1 MEMAMNSSKTLFD
14 SAMGGDRRALAK
26 LLTIAEEGGSTG
38 SYDKKPSWVLGI
50 TGPPGAGKST
60 LIDRLASN
68 WSEKGESIAILAVD
82 PSSPVS
88 GGALLGD
95 RARMVFSDHSKI
107 YFRSVSSRGSS
118 GGISNGVRR
127 MVEVLQS
134 LGWDRILIETV
145 GAGQGEFAIAS
156 VADRVMLVEGPDR
169 GDIIEAEK
177 AGILEIAD
185 IIACNKSDLPGS
197 QESANSIK
205 EGLSFSQGAPEVV
218 SVSALKGS
226 GLDDLME
233 RLDQITPNPDR
244 LLMRSAILLDSI
256 LADRMRRRPSYEGA
270 MQAIA
275 SRTIKPDEAAD
286 MVEFDD
292 GRV

>member
-1 MEMAMNSSKTLFD
+1 MAMNSSEPLFD
-14 SAMGGDRRALAK
+14 AALDGDRRALAK
-26 LLTIAEEGGSTG
+26 LLTIAEEGGPVHA
-38 SYDKKPSWVLGI
+38 YDRKPSWILGI

-60 LIDRLASN
+60 LIDRLASS
-68 WSEKGESIAILAVD
+68 WSEKGETIAILAVD

-95 RARMVFSDHSKI
+95 RARMVFSDPSKI

-169 GDIIEAEK
+169 GDILQAEK

-197 QESANSIK
+197 QESVNSIK
-205 EGLSFSQGAPEVV
+205 EGLSLSEVAPEVI

-233 RLDQITPNPDR
+233 SLDQITPNPDR
-244 LLMRSAILLDSI
+244 LLMRSSMLLDSI
-256 LADRMRRRPSYEGA
+256 LADRMRRRPVYEDA
-270 MQAIA
+270 MQALA
-275 SRTIKPDEAAD
+275 SRAIGPDEAAD
-286 MVEFDD
+286 MVEFGN

>member
-1 MEMAMNSSKTLFD
+1 MAMNSAETLFE
-14 SAMGGDRRALAK
+14 AALEGDRRALAK
-26 LLTIAEEGGSTG
+26 LLTIAEEGGQMNTV
-38 SYDKKPSWVLGI
+38 DKKSSWVLGI

-68 WSEKGESIAILAVD
+68 WSEKGDSIAILAVD

-95 RARMVFSDHSKI
+95 RARMVFSDPSKI

-169 GDIIEAEK
+169 GDIIQAEK

-185 IIACNKSDLPGS
+185 IIACNKSDLPGAK
-197 QESANSIK
+197 ESVDSIK
-205 EGLSFSQGAPEVV
+205 EGLSFSEEAPEVMP
-218 SVSALKGS
+218 VSALKGS
-226 GLDDLME
+226 GLDDLMDK
-233 RLDQITPNPDR
+233 LDQLTPNPDR
-244 LLMRSAILLDSI
+244 LMMRSSMLLDSI
-256 LADRMRRRPSYEGA
+256 LADRMRRRPAYVDA
-270 MQAIA
+270 MRAMA
-275 SRTIKPDEAAD
+275 SKTIGPDEAAD
-286 MVEFDD
+286 MVEFED
-292 GRV
+292 GTV

>member
-1 MEMAMNSSKTLFD
+1 MAMNSSEPLFD
-14 SAMGGDRRALAK
+14 AALDGDRRALAK
-26 LLTIAEEGGSTG
+26 LLTIAEEGGPVHA
-38 SYDKKPSWVLGI
+38 YDRKPSWILGI

-60 LIDRLASN
+60 LIDRLASS
-68 WSEKGESIAILAVD
+68 WSEKGETIAILAVD

-95 RARMVFSDHSKI
+95 RARMVFSDPSKI

-169 GDIIEAEK
+169 GDILQAEK

-197 QESANSIK
+197 QESVNSIK
-205 EGLSFSQGAPEVV
+205 EGLSLSEGAPEVI

-233 RLDQITPNPDR
+233 SLDQITPNPDR
-244 LLMRSAILLDSI
+244 LLMRSSMLLDSI
-256 LADRMRRRPSYEGA
+256 LTDRMRRRPAYEEA
-270 MQAIA
+270 LQALA
-275 SRTIKPDEAAD
+275 SRAIGPDEAAD
-286 MVEFDD
+286 MVEFGN

>member
-1 MEMAMNSSKTLFD
+1 MAMNSSEPLFD
-14 SAMGGDRRALAK
+14 AALDGDRRALAK
-26 LLTIAEEGGSTG
+26 LLTIAEEGGPVHA
-38 SYDKKPSWVLGI
+38 YDRKPSWILGI

-60 LIDRLASN
+60 LIDRLASS
-68 WSEKGESIAILAVD
+68 WSEKGETIAILAVD

-95 RARMVFSDHSKI
+95 RARMVFSDPSKI

-169 GDIIEAEK
+169 GDILQAEK

-197 QESANSIK
+197 QESVNSIK
-205 EGLSFSQGAPEVV
+205 EGLSLSEGAPEVI

-233 RLDQITPNPDR
+233 SLDQISPNPDR
-244 LLMRSAILLDSI
+244 LLMRSSMLLDSI
-256 LADRMRRRPSYEGA
+256 LADRMRRRPVYEDA
-270 MQAIA
+270 MQALA
-275 SRTIKPDEAAD
+275 SRAIGPDEAAD
-286 MVEFDD
+286 MVEFGN

>member
-1 MEMAMNSSKTLFD
+1 MVMNHNETLFD
-14 SAMGGDRRALAK
+14 SAIEGDRRALAK
-26 LLTIAEEGGSTG
+26 LLTIAEEGGSLRP
-38 SYDKKPSWVLGI
+38 YEKKSSWILGI

-68 WSEKGESIAILAVD
+68 WSDKGDTVAVLAVD

-95 RARMVFSDHSKI
+95 RARMVFSDPSKV

-118 GGISNGVRR
+118 GGISDGVRR
-127 MVEVLQS
+127 MVEVLEG

-169 GDIIEAEK
+169 GDIIQAEK

-197 QESANSIK
+197 QESVNSIK
-205 EGLSFSQGAPEVV
+205 EGLSLSEGAPDVLA
-218 SVSALKGS
+218 VSALKGS
-226 GLDDLME
+226 GLDDLIE
-233 RLDQITPNPDR
+233 RLDQIVPNPNR
-244 LLMRSAILLDSI
+244 MMMRSAILLDSI
-256 LADRMRRRPSYEGA
+256 LVERMRSRPSYKS
-270 MQAIA
+270 AIQSMA
-275 SRTIKPDEAAD
+275 SKVIKPDEAAD
-286 MVEFDD
+286 MVEFED
-292 GRV
+292 GRL

>member
-1 MEMAMNSSKTLFD
+1 MAMNSSEPLFD
-14 SAMGGDRRALAK
+14 AALDGDRRALAK
-26 LLTIAEEGGSTG
+26 LLTIAEEGGPVHA
-38 SYDKKPSWVLGI
+38 YDRKPSWILGI

-60 LIDRLASN
+60 LIDRLASS
-68 WSEKGESIAILAVD
+68 WSEKGETIAILAVD

-95 RARMVFSDHSKI
+95 RARMVFSDPSKI

-169 GDIIEAEK
+169 GDILQAEK

-197 QESANSIK
+197 QESVNSIK
-205 EGLSFSQGAPEVV
+205 EGLSLSEGAPEVI

-226 GLDDLME
+226 GLDGLME
-233 RLDQITPNPDR
+233 SLDQITPNPDR
-244 LLMRSAILLDSI
+244 LLMRSSMLLDSI
-256 LADRMRRRPSYEGA
+256 LADRMRRRPVYEDA
-270 MQAIA
+270 MQALA
-275 SRTIKPDEAAD
+275 SRAIGPDEAAD
-286 MVEFDD
+286 MVEFGN

>member
-1 MEMAMNSSKTLFD
+1 MAMNSSEPLFD
-14 SAMGGDRRALAK
+14 AALDGDRRVLAK
-26 LLTIAEEGGSTG
+26 LLTIAEEGGPVHA
-38 SYDKKPSWVLGI
+38 YDRKPSWILGI

-60 LIDRLASN
+60 LIDRLASS
-68 WSEKGESIAILAVD
+68 WSDKGEKIAILAVD

-95 RARMVFSDHSKI
+95 RARMVFSDPSKI

-169 GDIIEAEK
+169 GDILQAEK

-197 QESANSIK
+197 QESVNSIK
-205 EGLSFSQGAPEVV
+205 EGLSLSEGAPEVI

-233 RLDQITPNPDR
+233 SLDQITPNPDR
-244 LLMRSAILLDSI
+244 LLMRSSMLLDSI
-256 LADRMRRRPSYEGA
+256 LADRMRRRPVYEDA
-270 MQAIA
+270 MQALA
-275 SRTIKPDEAAD
+275 SRAIGPDEAAD
-286 MVEFDD
+286 MVEFGN

>member
-1 MEMAMNSSKTLFD
+1 MAMNSSEPLFD
-14 SAMGGDRRALAK
+14 AALDGDRRALAK
-26 LLTIAEEGGSTG
+26 LLTIAEEGGPMHA
-38 SYDKKPSWVLGI
+38 YDRKPSWILGI

-60 LIDRLASN
+60 LIDRLASS
-68 WSEKGESIAILAVD
+68 WSEKGETIAILAVD

-95 RARMVFSDHSKI
+95 RARMVFSDPSKI

-169 GDIIEAEK
+169 GDILQAEK

-197 QESANSIK
+197 QESVNSIK
-205 EGLSFSQGAPEVV
+205 EGLSLSEGAPEVI

-226 GLDDLME
+226 GLNDLME
-233 RLDQITPNPDR
+233 SLDQITPNPDR
-244 LLMRSAILLDSI
+244 LLMRSSMLLDSI
-256 LADRMRRRPSYEGA
+256 LADRMRRRPVYEDA
-270 MQAIA
+270 MQALA
-275 SRTIKPDEAAD
+275 SRAIGPDEAAD
-286 MVEFDD
+286 MVEFGN

>member
-1 MEMAMNSSKTLFD
+1 MAMNSSEPLFNAALD
-14 SAMGGDRRALAK
+14 GDRRALAK
-26 LLTIAEEGGSTG
+26 LLTIAEEGGPVHA
-38 SYDKKPSWVLGI
+38 YDRKPSWILGI

-60 LIDRLASN
+60 LIDRLASS
-68 WSEKGESIAILAVD
+68 WSEKGETIAIIAVD

-95 RARMVFSDHSKI
+95 RARMVFSDPSKI

-118 GGISNGVRR
+118 GGISNGVRK

-169 GDIIEAEK
+169 GDILQAEK

-197 QESANSIK
+197 QESVNSIK
-205 EGLSFSQGAPEVV
+205 EGLSLSEGAPEVI

-233 RLDQITPNPDR
+233 SLDQITPNPDR
-244 LLMRSAILLDSI
+244 LLMRSSMLLDSI
-256 LADRMRRRPSYEGA
+256 LADRMRRRPVYEDA
-270 MQAIA
+270 MQALA
-275 SRTIKPDEAAD
+275 SRAIGPDEAAD
-286 MVEFDD
+286 MVEFSN

>member
-1 MEMAMNSSKTLFD
+1 MAMNSVESLFE
-14 SAMGGDRRALAK
+14 AALEGDRRALAK
-26 LLTIAEEGGSTG
+26 LLTIAEEGGQMNTAGRKS
-38 SYDKKPSWVLGI
+38 SWVLGI

-68 WSEKGESIAILAVD
+68 WSEKGDSIAILAVD

-95 RARMVFSDHSKI
+95 RARMVFSDPSKI

-127 MVEVLQS
+127 MVQVLQR

-169 GDIIEAEK
+169 GDIIQAEK

-197 QESANSIK
+197 KESVDSIK
-205 EGLSFSQGAPEVV
+205 EGLSFSEEAPEVM
-218 SVSALKGS
+218 SVSALNGS
-226 GLDDLME
+226 GLNELME
-233 RLDQITPNPDR
+233 KLDQITPNPDR
-244 LLMRSAILLDSI
+244 LMMRSSMLLDSI
-256 LADRMRRRPSYEGA
+256 LADRMRRRPAYVDA
-270 MQAIA
+270 MRAMA
-275 SRTIKPDEAAD
+275 SKTIGPDEAAD
-286 MVEFDD
+286 MVEFED
-292 GRV
+292 GTI

>member
-1 MEMAMNSSKTLFD
+1 MAMNSSEPLFD
-14 SAMGGDRRALAK
+14 AALDGDRRALAK
-26 LLTIAEEGGSTG
+26 LLTIAEEGGPVHA
-38 SYDKKPSWVLGI
+38 YDRKPSWILGI

-60 LIDRLASN
+60 LIDRLASS
-68 WSEKGESIAILAVD
+68 WSDKGETIAILAVD

-95 RARMVFSDHSKI
+95 RARMVFSDPSKI

-169 GDIIEAEK
+169 GDILQAEK

-197 QESANSIK
+197 QESVNSIK
-205 EGLSFSQGAPEVV
+205 EGLSLSEGAPEVI

-226 GLDDLME
+226 GLNDLME
-233 RLDQITPNPDR
+233 SLDQITPNPDR
-244 LLMRSAILLDSI
+244 LLMRSSMLLDSI
-256 LADRMRRRPSYEGA
+256 LADRMRRRPVYEDA
-270 MQAIA
+270 MQALA
-275 SRTIKPDEAAD
+275 SRAIGPDEAAD
-286 MVEFDD
+286 MVEFGN

>member
-1 MEMAMNSSKTLFD
+1 MAMNSSEPLFD
-14 SAMGGDRRALAK
+14 AALDGDRRALAK
-26 LLTIAEEGGSTG
+26 LLTIAEEGGPVHA
-38 SYDKKPSWVLGI
+38 YDRKPSWILGI

-60 LIDRLASN
+60 LIDRLASS
-68 WSEKGESIAILAVD
+68 WSDKGEKIAILAVD

-95 RARMVFSDHSKI
+95 RARMVFSDPSKI

-169 GDIIEAEK
+169 GDILQAEK

-197 QESANSIK
+197 QESVNSIK
-205 EGLSFSQGAPEVV
+205 EGLSLSEGAPEVI

-233 RLDQITPNPDR
+233 SLDQITPNPDR
-244 LLMRSAILLDSI
+244 LLMRSSMLLDSI
-256 LADRMRRRPSYEGA
+256 LADRMRRRPAYEDA
-270 MQAIA
+270 MQALA
-275 SRTIKPDEAAD
+275 SRAIGPDEAAD
-286 MVEFDD
+286 MVEFGN

>member
-1 MEMAMNSSKTLFD
+1 MAMNSSEPLFD
-14 SAMGGDRRALAK
+14 AALDGDRRALAK
-26 LLTIAEEGGSTG
+26 LLTIAEEGGPVHA
-38 SYDKKPSWVLGI
+38 YDRKPSWILGI

-60 LIDRLASN
+60 LIDRLASS
-68 WSEKGESIAILAVD
+68 WSEKGETIAILAVD

-95 RARMVFSDHSKI
+95 RARMVFSDPSKI

-169 GDIIEAEK
+169 GDILQAEK

-197 QESANSIK
+197 QESVNSIK
-205 EGLSFSQGAPEVV
+205 EGLSLSEGAPEVI

-233 RLDQITPNPDR
+233 SLDQIIPNPDR
-244 LLMRSAILLDSI
+244 LLMRSSMLLDSI
-256 LADRMRRRPSYEGA
+256 LADRMRRRPVYEDA
-270 MQAIA
+270 MQALA
-275 SRTIKPDEAAD
+275 SRAIGPDEAAD
-286 MVEFDD
+286 MVEFGN
-292 GRV
+292 GRI

>member
-1 MEMAMNSSKTLFD
+1 MAMNSSELLFD
-14 SAMGGDRRALAK
+14 AALDGDRRALAK
-26 LLTIAEEGGSTG
+26 LLTIAEEGGPVHA
-38 SYDKKPSWVLGI
+38 YDRKPSWILGI

-60 LIDRLASN
+60 LIDRLASS
-68 WSEKGESIAILAVD
+68 WSEKGETIAILAVD

-95 RARMVFSDHSKI
+95 RARMVFSDPSKI

-169 GDIIEAEK
+169 GDILQAEK

-197 QESANSIK
+197 QESVNSIK
-205 EGLSFSQGAPEVV
+205 EGLSLSEGAPEVI

-233 RLDQITPNPDR
+233 SLDQITPNPDR
-244 LLMRSAILLDSI
+244 LLMRSSMLLDSI
-256 LADRMRRRPSYEGA
+256 LADRMRRRPAYEDA
-270 MQAIA
+270 MQALA
-275 SRTIKPDEAAD
+275 SRAIGPDEAAD
-286 MVEFDD
+286 MVEFGN

>member
-1 MEMAMNSSKTLFD
+1 MAMNSSEPLFD
-14 SAMGGDRRALAK
+14 AALDGDRRALAK
-26 LLTIAEEGGSTG
+26 LLTIAEEGGPVHA
-38 SYDKKPSWVLGI
+38 YDRKPSWILGI

-60 LIDRLASN
+60 LIDRLASS
-68 WSEKGESIAILAVD
+68 WSEKGETIAILAVD

-95 RARMVFSDHSKI
+95 RARMVFSDPSKI

-134 LGWDRILIETV
+134 LGWNRILIETV

-169 GDIIEAEK
+169 GDILQAEK

-197 QESANSIK
+197 QESVNSIK
-205 EGLSFSQGAPEVV
+205 EGLSLSEGAPEVI

-226 GLDDLME
+226 GLNDLME
-233 RLDQITPNPDR
+233 SLDQITPNPDR
-244 LLMRSAILLDSI
+244 LLMRSSMLLDSI
-256 LADRMRRRPSYEGA
+256 LADRMRRRPVYEDA
-270 MQAIA
+270 MQALA
-275 SRTIKPDEAAD
+275 SRAIGPDEAAD
-286 MVEFDD
+286 MVEFGN

>member
-1 MEMAMNSSKTLFD
+1 MAMKSSEPLFD
-14 SAMGGDRRALAK
+14 AASNGDRRALAK
-26 LLTIAEEGGSTG
+26 LLTIAEEGGPLHA
-38 SYDKKPSWVLGI
+38 YDRKSSWILGI

-60 LIDRLASN
+60 LIDRLASS
-68 WSEKGESIAILAVD
+68 WSDKGEKIAILAVD

-95 RARMVFSDHSKI
+95 RARMVFSDPSKI

-169 GDIIEAEK
+169 GDILQAEK

-197 QESANSIK
+197 QESVNSIK
-205 EGLSFSQGAPEVV
+205 EGLSLSEGAPEVI

-233 RLDQITPNPDR
+233 SLDQITPNPDR
-244 LLMRSAILLDSI
+244 LLMRSSMLLDSI
-256 LADRMRRRPSYEGA
+256 LADRMRRRPAYEDA
-270 MQAIA
+270 MQALA
-275 SRTIKPDEAAD
+275 SRAIGPDEAAD
-286 MVEFDD
+286 MVEFGN

>member
-1 MEMAMNSSKTLFD
+1 MAMKSSEPLFD
-14 SAMGGDRRALAK
+14 AASNGDRRALAK
-26 LLTIAEEGGSTG
+26 LLTIAEEGGPLHA
-38 SYDKKPSWVLGI
+38 YDRKSSWILGI

-68 WSEKGESIAILAVD
+68 WSDKGEKIAILAVD

-95 RARMVFSDHSKI
+95 RARMVFSDPSKI

-169 GDIIEAEK
+169 GDILQAEK

-197 QESANSIK
+197 QESVNSIK
-205 EGLSFSQGAPEVV
+205 EGLSLSEGAPEVV

-233 RLDQITPNPDR
+233 SLDQITPNPDR
-244 LLMRSAILLDSI
+244 LRMRSSMLLDSI
-256 LADRMRRRPSYEGA
+256 LADRMRRRPAYEDA
-270 MQAIA
+270 MQALA
-275 SRTIKPDEAAD
+275 SRTIGPDEAAD
-286 MVEFDD
+286 MVEFGN

>member
-1 MEMAMNSSKTLFD
+1 MAMNSSKTLFD

-95 RARMVFSDHSKI
+95 RARMVFSDPSKI

-169 GDIIEAEK
+169 GDILQAEK

-197 QESANSIK
+197 QESVNSIK
-205 EGLSFSQGAPEVV
+205 DGLSLSEGAPEVI

-233 RLDQITPNPDR
+233 SLDQITPNPDR
-244 LLMRSAILLDSI
+244 LLMRSSMLLDSI
-256 LADRMRRRPSYEGA
+256 LADRMRRRPVYEDA
-270 MQAIA
+270 MQALA
-275 SRTIKPDEAAD
+275 SRAIGPDEAAD
-286 MVEFDD
+286 MVEFGN

>member
-1 MEMAMNSSKTLFD
+1 MAMNSSEPLFD
-14 SAMGGDRRALAK
+14 AALDGDRRALAK
-26 LLTIAEEGGSTG
+26 LLTIAEEGGPVHA
-38 SYDKKPSWVLGI
+38 YDRKPSWILGI

-60 LIDRLASN
+60 LIDRLASS
-68 WSEKGESIAILAVD
+68 WSEKGETIAILAVD

-95 RARMVFSDHSKI
+95 RARMVFSDPSKI

-169 GDIIEAEK
+169 GDILQAEK

-197 QESANSIK
+197 QESVNSIK
-205 EGLSFSQGAPEVV
+205 EGLSLSEGAPEVI

-233 RLDQITPNPDR
+233 SLDQITPNPDR
-244 LLMRSAILLDSI
+244 LLMRSSMLLDSI
-256 LADRMRRRPSYEGA
+256 LADRMRRRPAYEDA
-270 MQAIA
+270 MQALA
-275 SRTIKPDEAAD
+275 SRSIGPDEAAD
-286 MVEFDD
+286 MVEFGN

>member
-1 MEMAMNSSKTLFD
+1 MAMKSSEPLFD
-14 SAMGGDRRALAK
+14 AASNGDRRALAK
-26 LLTIAEEGGSTG
+26 LLTIAEEGGPLHA
-38 SYDKKPSWVLGI
+38 YDRKPSWILGI

-68 WSEKGESIAILAVD
+68 WSDKGEKIAILAVD

-95 RARMVFSDHSKI
+95 RARMVFSDPSKI

-169 GDIIEAEK
+169 GDILQAEK

-197 QESANSIK
+197 QESVNSIK
-205 EGLSFSQGAPEVV
+205 EGLSLSEGAPEVI

-233 RLDQITPNPDR
+233 SLDQITPNPDR
-244 LLMRSAILLDSI
+244 LLMRSSMLLDSI
-256 LADRMRRRPSYEGA
+256 LADRMRRRPAYEDA
-270 MQAIA
+270 MQALA
-275 SRTIKPDEAAD
+275 SRTIRPDEAAD
-286 MVEFDD
+286 MVEFGN

>member
-1 MEMAMNSSKTLFD
+1 MAMNSSEPLFNAALD
-14 SAMGGDRRALAK
+14 GDRRALAK
-26 LLTIAEEGGSTG
+26 LLTIAEEGGPVHA
-38 SYDKKPSWVLGI
+38 YDRKPSWILGI

-60 LIDRLASN
+60 LIDRLASS
-68 WSEKGESIAILAVD
+68 WSEKGETIAILAVD

-95 RARMVFSDHSKI
+95 RARMVFSDPSKI

-169 GDIIEAEK
+169 GDILQAEK

-197 QESANSIK
+197 QESVNSIK
-205 EGLSFSQGAPEVV
+205 EGLSLSEGAPEVI

-233 RLDQITPNPDR
+233 SLDQITPNPDR
-244 LLMRSAILLDSI
+244 LLMRSSMLLDSI
-256 LADRMRRRPSYEGA
+256 LADRMRRRPVYEDA
-270 MQAIA
+270 MQALA
-275 SRTIKPDEAAD
+275 SRAIGPDEAAD
-286 MVEFDD
+286 MVEFGN

>member
-1 MEMAMNSSKTLFD
+1 MNSSEPLFD
-14 SAMGGDRRALAK
+14 AALDGDRRALAK
-26 LLTIAEEGGSTG
+26 LLTIAEEGGPVHT
-38 SYDKKPSWVLGI
+38 YDRQPSWILGI

-60 LIDRLASN
+60 LIDRLASS
-68 WSEKGESIAILAVD
+68 WSEKGETIAILAVD

-95 RARMVFSDHSKI
+95 RARMVFSDPSKI

-169 GDIIEAEK
+169 GDILQAEK

-197 QESANSIK
+197 QESVNSIK
-205 EGLSFSQGAPEVV
+205 EGLSLSEVAPEVI

-233 RLDQITPNPDR
+233 SLDQITPNPDR
-244 LLMRSAILLDSI
+244 LLMRSSMLLDSI
-256 LADRMRRRPSYEGA
+256 LADRMRRRPVYEDA
-270 MQAIA
+270 MQALA
-275 SRTIKPDEAAD
+275 SRAIGPDEAAD
-286 MVEFDD
+286 MVEFGN

>member
-1 MEMAMNSSKTLFD
+1 MAMNSAESLFE
-14 SAMGGDRRALAK
+14 AALEGDRRALAK
-26 LLTIAEEGGSTG
+26 LLTIAEEGGQMNTAGRKS
-38 SYDKKPSWVLGI
+38 SWVLGI

-68 WSEKGESIAILAVD
+68 WSEKGDSIAILAVD
-82 PSSPVS
+82 PSSPIS

-95 RARMVFSDHSKI
+95 RARMAFSDPSKI

-127 MVEVLQS
+127 MVQVLQR

-169 GDIIEAEK
+169 GDIIQAEK

-197 QESANSIK
+197 KESVDSIK
-205 EGLSFSQGAPEVV
+205 EGLSFSEEAPEVM
-218 SVSALKGS
+218 SVSALNGS
-226 GLDDLME
+226 GLDELME
-233 RLDQITPNPDR
+233 KLDQITPNPDR
-244 LLMRSAILLDSI
+244 LMMRSSMLLDSI
-256 LADRMRRRPSYEGA
+256 LADRMRRRPAYVDA
-270 MQAIA
+270 MRAMA
-275 SRTIKPDEAAD
+275 SKTIGPDEAAD
-286 MVEFDD
+286 MVEFED
-292 GRV
+292 GTI

>member
-1 MEMAMNSSKTLFD
+1 MVMNHNETLFD
-14 SAMGGDRRALAK
+14 SAIEGDRRALAK
-26 LLTIAEEGGSTG
+26 LLTIAEEGGILRP
-38 SYDKKPSWVLGI
+38 YEKKSSWILGI

-68 WSEKGESIAILAVD
+68 WSDKGDTVAVLAVD

-95 RARMVFSDHSKI
+95 RARMVFSDPSKV

-118 GGISNGVRR
+118 GGISDGVRR
-127 MVEVLQS
+127 MVEVLEG

-169 GDIIEAEK
+169 GDIIQAEK

-197 QESANSIK
+197 QESVNSIK
-205 EGLSFSQGAPEVV
+205 EGLSLSEGAPDVLV
-218 SVSALKGS
+218 VSALKGS
-226 GLDDLME
+226 GLGDLIE
-233 RLDQITPNPDR
+233 RLDQIVPNPNR
-244 LLMRSAILLDSI
+244 MMMRSAILLDSI
-256 LADRMRRRPSYEGA
+256 LVERMRSRPSYEN
-270 MQAIA
+270 AIQSMA
-275 SRTIKPDEAAD
+275 SKAIKPDEAAD
-286 MVEFDD
+286 MVEFED
-292 GRV
+292 GRL

>member
-1 MEMAMNSSKTLFD
+1 MAMKSSEPLFD
-14 SAMGGDRRALAK
+14 AASNGDRRALAK
-26 LLTIAEEGGSTG
+26 LLTIAEEGGPLHA
-38 SYDKKPSWVLGI
+38 YDRKSSWILGI

-60 LIDRLASN
+60 LIDRLASS
-68 WSEKGESIAILAVD
+68 WSDKGEKIAILAVD

-95 RARMVFSDHSKI
+95 RARMVFSDPSKI

-169 GDIIEAEK
+169 GDILQAEK

-197 QESANSIK
+197 QESVNSIK
-205 EGLSFSQGAPEVV
+205 EGLSLSEGAPEVI

-233 RLDQITPNPDR
+233 SLDQITPNPDR
-244 LLMRSAILLDSI
+244 LLMRSSMLLDSI
-256 LADRMRRRPSYEGA
+256 LADRMRRRPAYEDA
-270 MQAIA
+270 MQALA
-275 SRTIKPDEAAD
+275 SRSIGPDEAAD
-286 MVEFDD
+286 MVEFGN

>member
-1 MEMAMNSSKTLFD
+1 MAMKSSEPLFD
-14 SAMGGDRRALAK
+14 AASNGDRRALAK
-26 LLTIAEEGGSTG
+26 LLTIAEEGGPLHA
-38 SYDKKPSWVLGI
+38 YDRKSSWILGI

-68 WSEKGESIAILAVD
+68 WSDKGEKIAILAVD

-95 RARMVFSDHSKI
+95 RARMVFSDPSKI

-145 GAGQGEFAIAS
+145 GAGQGEFTIAS

-169 GDIIEAEK
+169 GDILQAEK

-197 QESANSIK
+197 QESVNSIK
-205 EGLSFSQGAPEVV
+205 EGISLSEGAPEVI

-233 RLDQITPNPDR
+233 SLDQITPNPDR
-244 LLMRSAILLDSI
+244 LRMRSSMLLDSI
-256 LADRMRRRPSYEGA
+256 LADRMRRRPAYEDA
-270 MQAIA
+270 MQALA
-275 SRTIKPDEAAD
+275 SRTIGPDEAAD
-286 MVEFDD
+286 MVEFGN

>member
-1 MEMAMNSSKTLFD
+1 MAMNSSEPLFD
-14 SAMGGDRRALAK
+14 AALDGDRRALAK
-26 LLTIAEEGGSTG
+26 LLTIAEEGGPVHA
-38 SYDKKPSWVLGI
+38 YDRKPSWILGI

-60 LIDRLASN
+60 LIDRLASS
-68 WSEKGESIAILAVD
+68 WSDKGETIAILAVD

-95 RARMVFSDHSKI
+95 RARMVFSDPSKI

-169 GDIIEAEK
+169 GDILQAEK

-197 QESANSIK
+197 QESVNSIK
-205 EGLSFSQGAPEVV
+205 EGLSLSEGAPEVI

-233 RLDQITPNPDR
+233 SLDQITPNPDR
-244 LLMRSAILLDSI
+244 LLMRSSMLLDSI
-256 LADRMRRRPSYEGA
+256 LADRMRRRPVYEDA
-270 MQAIA
+270 MQALA
-275 SRTIKPDEAAD
+275 SRAIGPDEAAD
-286 MVEFDD
+286 MVEFGN
-292 GRV
+292 GRI

>member
-1 MEMAMNSSKTLFD
+1 MAMNSSEPLFD
-14 SAMGGDRRALAK
+14 AALDGDRRALAK
-26 LLTIAEEGGSTG
+26 LLTIAEEGGPVHA
-38 SYDKKPSWVLGI
+38 YDRKPSWILGI

-60 LIDRLASN
+60 LIDRLASS
-68 WSEKGESIAILAVD
+68 WSDKGEKIAILAVD

-95 RARMVFSDHSKI
+95 RARMVFSDPSKI

-169 GDIIEAEK
+169 GDILQAEK

-197 QESANSIK
+197 QESVNSIK
-205 EGLSFSQGAPEVV
+205 EGLSLSEGAPEVI

-233 RLDQITPNPDR
+233 SLDQITPNPDR
-244 LLMRSAILLDSI
+244 LLMRSSMLLDSI
-256 LADRMRRRPSYEGA
+256 LADRMRRRPAYEDA
-270 MQAIA
+270 MQALA
-275 SRTIKPDEAAD
+275 SRSIGPDEAAD
-286 MVEFDD
+286 MVEFGN

>member
-1 MEMAMNSSKTLFD
+1 MKSSEPLFD
-14 SAMGGDRRALAK
+14 AASNGDRRALAK
-26 LLTIAEEGGSTG
+26 LLTIAEEGGPLHA
-38 SYDKKPSWVLGI
+38 YDRKSSWILGI

-60 LIDRLASN
+60 LIDRLASS
-68 WSEKGESIAILAVD
+68 WSEKGETIAILAVD

-95 RARMVFSDHSKI
+95 RARMVFSDPSKI

-169 GDIIEAEK
+169 GDILQAEK

-197 QESANSIK
+197 QESVNSIK
-205 EGLSFSQGAPEVV
+205 EGLSLSEGAPEVI

-226 GLDDLME
+226 GLNDLME
-233 RLDQITPNPDR
+233 SLDQITPNPDR
-244 LLMRSAILLDSI
+244 LLMRSSMLLDSI
-256 LADRMRRRPSYEGA
+256 LADRMRRRPAYEDA
-270 MQAIA
+270 MQALA
-275 SRTIKPDEAAD
+275 SRSIGPDEAAD
-286 MVEFDD
+286 MVEFGN

>member
-1 MEMAMNSSKTLFD
+1 MAMNSSEPLFNAALD
-14 SAMGGDRRALAK
+14 GDRRALAK
-26 LLTIAEEGGSTG
+26 LLTIAEEGGPVHA
-38 SYDKKPSWVLGI
+38 YDRKPSWILGI

-60 LIDRLASN
+60 LIDRLASS
-68 WSEKGESIAILAVD
+68 WSEKGETIAIIAVD

-95 RARMVFSDHSKI
+95 RARMVFSDPSKI

-169 GDIIEAEK
+169 GDILQAEK

-197 QESANSIK
+197 QESVNSIK
-205 EGLSFSQGAPEVV
+205 EGLSLSEGAPEVIA
-218 SVSALKGS
+218 VSALQGS

-233 RLDQITPNPDR
+233 SLDQITPNPDR
-244 LLMRSAILLDSI
+244 LLMRSSMLLDSI
-256 LADRMRRRPSYEGA
+256 LADRMRRRPVYEDA
-270 MQAIA
+270 MQALA
-275 SRTIKPDEAAD
+275 SRAIGPDEAAD
-286 MVEFDD
+286 MVEFGN

>member
-1 MEMAMNSSKTLFD
+1 MAMNSSEPLFD
-14 SAMGGDRRALAK
+14 AALDGDRRALAK
-26 LLTIAEEGGSTG
+26 LLTIAEEGGPVHA
-38 SYDKKPSWVLGI
+38 YDRKPSWILGI

-60 LIDRLASN
+60 LIDRLASS
-68 WSEKGESIAILAVD
+68 WSEKGETIAILAVD

-95 RARMVFSDHSKI
+95 RARMVFSDPSKI

-169 GDIIEAEK
+169 GDILQAEK

-197 QESANSIK
+197 QESVNSIK
-205 EGLSFSQGAPEVV
+205 EGLSLSEGAPEVI

-233 RLDQITPNPDR
+233 SLDQITPNPDR
-244 LLMRSAILLDSI
+244 LLMRSSMLLDSI
-256 LADRMRRRPSYEGA
+256 LADRMRRRPVYEDA
-270 MQAIA
+270 MQALATRAIG
-275 SRTIKPDEAAD
+275 PDEAAD
-286 MVEFDD
+286 MVEFGN

>member
-1 MEMAMNSSKTLFD
+1 MVMKSSEPLFD
-14 SAMGGDRRALAK
+14 AASEGDRRALAK
-26 LLTIAEEGGSTG
+26 LLTIAEEGGPLHA
-38 SYDKKPSWVLGI
+38 YDRKSSWILGI

-60 LIDRLASN
+60 LIDRLASS
-68 WSEKGESIAILAVD
+68 WSDKGEKIAILAVD

-95 RARMVFSDHSKI
+95 RARMVFSDPSKI

-169 GDIIEAEK
+169 GDILQAEK

-197 QESANSIK
+197 QESVNSIK
-205 EGLSFSQGAPEVV
+205 EGLSLSEGAPEVI

-233 RLDQITPNPDR
+233 SLDQITPNPDR
-244 LLMRSAILLDSI
+244 LLMRSSMLLDSI
-256 LADRMRRRPSYEGA
+256 LADRMRRRPAYEDA
-270 MQAIA
+270 MKALA
-275 SRTIKPDEAAD
+275 SRAIGPDEAAD
-286 MVEFDD
+286 MVEFGN

>member
-1 MEMAMNSSKTLFD
+1 MAMKSSEPLFD
-14 SAMGGDRRALAK
+14 AASNGDRRALAK
-26 LLTIAEEGGSTG
+26 LLTIAEEGGPLHA
-38 SYDKKPSWVLGI
+38 YDRKSSWILGI

-68 WSEKGESIAILAVD
+68 WSDKGEKIAILAVD

-95 RARMVFSDHSKI
+95 RARMVFSDPSKI

-169 GDIIEAEK
+169 GDILQAEK

-197 QESANSIK
+197 QESVNSIK
-205 EGLSFSQGAPEVV
+205 EGLSLSEGAPEVI

-233 RLDQITPNPDR
+233 SLDHITPNPDR
-244 LLMRSAILLDSI
+244 LLMRSSMLLDSI
-256 LADRMRRRPSYEGA
+256 LADRMRRRPAYEDA
-270 MQAIA
+270 MQALA
-275 SRTIKPDEAAD
+275 SRTIGPDEAAD
-286 MVEFDD
+286 MVEFGN

>member
-1 MEMAMNSSKTLFD
+1 MAMKSSEPLFD
-14 SAMGGDRRALAK
+14 AASNGDRRALAK
-26 LLTIAEEGGSTG
+26 LLTIAEEGGPLHA
-38 SYDKKPSWVLGI
+38 YDRKPSWILGI

-68 WSEKGESIAILAVD
+68 WSDKGEKIAILAVD

-95 RARMVFSDHSKI
+95 RARMVFSDPSKI

-169 GDIIEAEK
+169 GDILQAEK

-197 QESANSIK
+197 QESVNSIK
-205 EGLSFSQGAPEVV
+205 EGLSLSEGAPEVI

-233 RLDQITPNPDR
+233 SLDHITPNPDR
-244 LLMRSAILLDSI
+244 LLMRSSMLLDSI
-256 LADRMRRRPSYEGA
+256 LADRMRRRPAYEDA
-270 MQAIA
+270 MQALA
-275 SRTIKPDEAAD
+275 SRTIRPDEAAD
-286 MVEFDD
+286 MVEFGN

>member
-1 MEMAMNSSKTLFD
+1 MAMKSSEPLFD
-14 SAMGGDRRALAK
+14 AASKGDRRALAK
-26 LLTIAEEGGSTG
+26 LLTIAEEGGPLHA
-38 SYDKKPSWVLGI
+38 YDRKSSWILGI

-60 LIDRLASN
+60 LIDRLASS
-68 WSEKGESIAILAVD
+68 WSDKGEKIAILAVD

-95 RARMVFSDHSKI
+95 RARMVFSDPSKI

-169 GDIIEAEK
+169 GDILQAEK

-197 QESANSIK
+197 QESVNSIK
-205 EGLSFSQGAPEVV
+205 EGLSLSEGAPEVI

-233 RLDQITPNPDR
+233 SLDQITPNPDR
-244 LLMRSAILLDSI
+244 LLMRSSMLLDSI
-256 LADRMRRRPSYEGA
+256 LADRMRRRPAYEDA
-270 MQAIA
+270 MKALA
-275 SRTIKPDEAAD
+275 SRAIGPDEAAD
-286 MVEFDD
+286 MVEFGN

>member
-1 MEMAMNSSKTLFD
+1 MAMKSSEPLFD
-14 SAMGGDRRALAK
+14 AALDGDRRALAK
-26 LLTIAEEGGSTG
+26 LLTIAEEGGPVHA
-38 SYDKKPSWVLGI
+38 YDRKPSWILGI

-60 LIDRLASN
+60 LIDRLASS
-68 WSEKGESIAILAVD
+68 WSEKGETIAILAVD

-95 RARMVFSDHSKI
+95 RARMVFSDPSKI

-169 GDIIEAEK
+169 GDILQAEK

-197 QESANSIK
+197 QESVNSIK
-205 EGLSFSQGAPEVV
+205 EGLSLSEGAPEVI

-233 RLDQITPNPDR
+233 SLDQITPNPDR
-244 LLMRSAILLDSI
+244 LLMRSSMLLDSI
-256 LADRMRRRPSYEGA
+256 LADRMRRRPVYEDA
-270 MQAIA
+270 MQALA
-275 SRTIKPDEAAD
+275 SRAIGPDEAAD
-286 MVEFDD
+286 MVEFGN

>member
-1 MEMAMNSSKTLFD
+1 MAMNSSEPLFD
-14 SAMGGDRRALAK
+14 AALDGDRRALAK
-26 LLTIAEEGGSTG
+26 LLTIAEEGGPVHA
-38 SYDKKPSWVLGI
+38 YDRKPSWILGI

-60 LIDRLASN
+60 LIDRLASS
-68 WSEKGESIAILAVD
+68 WSDKGEKIAILAVD

-95 RARMVFSDHSKI
+95 RARMVFSDPSKI

-169 GDIIEAEK
+169 GDILQAEK

-197 QESANSIK
+197 QESVNSIK
-205 EGLSFSQGAPEVV
+205 EGLSLSEGAPEVI

-226 GLDDLME
+226 GLNDLME
-233 RLDQITPNPDR
+233 SLDQITPNPDR
-244 LLMRSAILLDSI
+244 LLMRSSMLLDSI
-256 LADRMRRRPSYEGA
+256 LADRMRRRPVYEDA
-270 MQAIA
+270 MQALA
-275 SRTIKPDEAAD
+275 SRAIGPDEAAD
-286 MVEFDD
+286 MVEFGN

>member
-1 MEMAMNSSKTLFD
+1 MVMNHNETLFD
-14 SAMGGDRRALAK
+14 SAIEGDRRALAK
-26 LLTIAEEGGSTG
+26 LLTIAEEGGSLRP
-38 SYDKKPSWVLGI
+38 YEKKSSWILGI

-68 WSEKGESIAILAVD
+68 WSDKGDTVAVLAVD

-95 RARMVFSDHSKI
+95 RARMVFSDPSKV

-118 GGISNGVRR
+118 GGISGGVRR
-127 MVEVLQS
+127 MVEVLEG

-169 GDIIEAEK
+169 GDIIQAEK

-197 QESANSIK
+197 QESVNSIK
-205 EGLSFSQGAPEVV
+205 EGLSLSEGAPDVLA
-218 SVSALKGS
+218 VSALKGS
-226 GLDDLME
+226 GLGDLIE
-233 RLDQITPNPDR
+233 RLDQIVPNPNR
-244 LLMRSAILLDSI
+244 MMMRSAILLDSI
-256 LADRMRRRPSYEGA
+256 LVERMRSRPSYEN
-270 MQAIA
+270 AIQSMA
-275 SRTIKPDEAAD
+275 SKAIKPDEAAD
-286 MVEFDD
+286 MVEFED
-292 GRV
+292 GRL

>member
-1 MEMAMNSSKTLFD
+1 
-14 SAMGGDRRALAK
+14 
-26 LLTIAEEGGSTG
+26 
-38 SYDKKPSWVLGI
+38 
-50 TGPPGAGKST
+50 
-60 LIDRLASN
+60 
-68 WSEKGESIAILAVD
+68 
-82 PSSPVS
+82 
-88 GGALLGD
+88 
-95 RARMVFSDHSKI
+95 MVFSDPSKI

-169 GDIIEAEK
+169 GDILQAEK

-197 QESANSIK
+197 QESVNSIK
-205 EGLSFSQGAPEVV
+205 EGLSLSEGAPEVI

-233 RLDQITPNPDR
+233 SLDQITPNPDR
-244 LLMRSAILLDSI
+244 LLMRSSMLLDSI
-256 LADRMRRRPSYEGA
+256 LADRMRRRPVYEDA
-270 MQAIA
+270 MQALA
-275 SRTIKPDEAAD
+275 SRAIGPDEAAD
-286 MVEFDD
+286 MVEFGN
-292 GRV
+292 GRI

>member
-1 MEMAMNSSKTLFD
+1 MVMNHNETLFD
-14 SAMGGDRRALAK
+14 SAIEGDRRALAK
-26 LLTIAEEGGSTG
+26 LLTIAEEGGSLRP
-38 SYDKKPSWVLGI
+38 YEKKSSWILGI

-68 WSEKGESIAILAVD
+68 WSDKGDTVAVLAVD

-95 RARMVFSDHSKI
+95 RARMVFSDPSKV

-118 GGISNGVRR
+118 GGISGGVRR
-127 MVEVLQS
+127 MVEVLEG

-169 GDIIEAEK
+169 GDIIQAEK

-185 IIACNKSDLPGS
+185 IIACNKSDLQGS
-197 QESANSIK
+197 QESVNSIK
-205 EGLSFSQGAPEVV
+205 EGLSLSEGAPDVLV
-218 SVSALKGS
+218 VSALKGS
-226 GLDDLME
+226 GLGDLIE
-233 RLDQITPNPDR
+233 RLDQIVPNPNR
-244 LLMRSAILLDSI
+244 MMMRSAILLDSI
-256 LADRMRRRPSYEGA
+256 LVERMRSRPSYKS
-270 MQAIA
+270 AIQSMA
-275 SRTIKPDEAAD
+275 SKVIKPDEAAD
-286 MVEFDD
+286 MVEFED
-292 GRV
+292 GRL